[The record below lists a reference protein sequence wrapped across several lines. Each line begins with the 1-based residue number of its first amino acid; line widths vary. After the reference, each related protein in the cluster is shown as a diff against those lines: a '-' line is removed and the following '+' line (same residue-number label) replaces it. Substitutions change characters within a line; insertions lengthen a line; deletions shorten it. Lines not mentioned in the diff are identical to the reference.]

1 MPPGFRRSRALW
13 DEARRPNAPRL
24 ALLHAIL
31 YELQP
36 VRFSAIDVSGIATS
50 LQTVWSTFVS
60 IVTETVPSLTRGSVH
75 VLRNMN
81 QRHWMAV
88 GAVILYYNVVRWVH
102 RYVNVNYH
110 VGVFVFCLVVLES
123 YSCISACFVRRL
135 LDAGPLLVIVTALVA
150 IFTIG
155 LGDTATRDG
164 VSAYSVFNRGF
175 ERILGTVDAEA
186 LVQQH
191 VGGAMGLAGA
201 MGAAPAI
208 PPPEVE
214 PIPREAVA
222 RRQQQQH
229 DDDEDDD
236 NVARADN
243 QDNDA
248 FETRGTSRKSGKKAR
263 RQNLEQKR
271 ELQRQREAAIA
282 MGFTGNEGQEEMMAM
297 QRLLEEQIA
306 ANNE

>member
-1 MPPGFRRSRALW
+1 MPAGFRRSRALW
-13 DEARRPNAPRL
+13 DEARRPNAPRI

-36 VRFSAIDVSGIATS
+36 VRFSAIDVSGIFTS
-50 LQTVWSTFVS
+50 LQTAWSTSVS
-60 IVTETVPSLTRGSVH
+60 IVTETIPSLAHGSVQ

-81 QRHWMAV
+81 RRHWMAV

-102 RYVNVNYH
+102 R
-110 VGVFVFCLVVLES
+110 
-123 YSCISACFVRRL
+123 L
-135 LDAGPLLVIVTALVA
+135 LDAGPLLVIITALVA

-164 VSAYSVFNRGF
+164 LSAYSVFNRGF

-191 VGGAMGLAGA
+191 VGGAMGMAGA
-201 MGAAPAI
+201 IGNAPR
-208 PPPEVE
+208 EVE
-214 PIPREAVA
+214 PLPREPVA
-222 RRQQQQH
+222 RRQQQY
-229 DDDEDDD
+229 DDDGGEDDID
-236 NVARADN
+236 NE
-243 QDNDA
+243 NDGS
-248 FETRGTSRKSGKKAR
+248 ETRGTSRKSGKKAR
-263 RQNLEQKR
+263 RRNLEQKR